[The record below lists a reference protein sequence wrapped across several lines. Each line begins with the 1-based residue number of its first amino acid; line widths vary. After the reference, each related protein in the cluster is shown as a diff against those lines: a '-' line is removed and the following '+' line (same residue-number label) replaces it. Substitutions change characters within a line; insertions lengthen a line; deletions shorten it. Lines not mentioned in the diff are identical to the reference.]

1 MRVRAKGRATDEY
14 FYSARLDSSVVVNQ
28 ALGFIGILLAEQLQ
42 GRWVMGVVGK
52 LLFVVQQPLQLFS
65 EMTHL
70 AVVVIRQGLEELLLI
85 LLNVLVNRF
94 HDLVRHLADIGLLAK
109 TTHFDQSVDLP
120 LWSKA
125 HNRPSVDRIT
135 SCDIAVAICRS
146 PKESQEG

>member
-1 MRVRAKGRATDEY
+1 MGI
-14 FYSARLDSSVVVNQ
+14 
-28 ALGFIGILLAEQLQ
+28 IG
-42 GRWVMGVVGK
+42 K
-52 LLFVVQQPLQLFS
+52 FLFVIQQPLKLFR

-94 HDLVRHLADIGLLAK
+94 HDLDRHLADIRLLAK

-125 HNRPSVDRIT
+125 HNRSFLDPIT
-135 SCDIAVAICRS
+135 SCDIAVAIWRS

>member
-14 FYSARLDSSVVVNQ
+14 FYSSRLGDSVVIDQ
-28 ALGFIGILLAEQLQ
+28 ALRLIGILLTEQFQ
-42 GRWVMGVVGK
+42 GRGVMGIIRK
-52 LLFVVQQPLQLFS
+52 FLFVIQQPLQLFR
-65 EMTHL
+65 EMTDL
-70 AVVVIRQGLEELLLI
+70 AFIVFRQGLEEFLLI